1 MPTPSSAAPPPPVD
15 EQGRTGAGFTSPRQ
29 ANTPVHSH
37 VRVDQWHGI
46 GLQRVR
52 TGAIVVGHGQ
62 SVLHRPVSANP
73 AAGRVLDIFVPVGAR
88 STSRRRVSLPDN
100 ALQVGSLG
108 PLERAQRVGG
118 SRRACGESS
127 PAWPVEASW
136 RGRPRRP
143 GRRRSPATGRGTR
156 VQRPLCPPARLRPR
170 RCQKHGRAPSGRRSR
185 PLLSQAGRLGLRP
198 DQVLYVLVKV
208 ITGSEAS
215 EWSRSFAF

>member
-37 VRVDQWHGI
+37 VRVDQFRVDQWHGI

-170 RCQKHGRAPSGRRSR
+170 RCPKHGRAPSGLRQPRATVSGRAAGLAAR
-185 PLLSQAGRLGLRP
+185 PGALRLGQG
-198 DQVLYVLVKV
+198 DN
-208 ITGSEAS
+208 
-215 EWSRSFAF
+215 W

>member
-1 MPTPSSAAPPPPVD
+1 MSKGEPAPGSRAHDKP
-15 EQGRTGAGFTSPRQ
+15 
-29 ANTPVHSH
+29 NTPVHSH

-46 GLQRVR
+46 GPQRVR
-52 TGAIVVGHGQ
+52 TGDIVVGHGQ

-118 SRRACGESS
+118 SRRACGQSS

-156 VQRPLCPPARLRPR
+156 VQ
-170 RCQKHGRAPSGRRSR
+170 HGRAPSGRRSR
-185 PLLSQAGRLGLRP
+185 ALLSQAGRLGLRP

-208 ITGSEAS
+208 IPGSEAS

>member
-1 MPTPSSAAPPPPVD
+1 MSKGEPAPGSRAHDKP
-15 EQGRTGAGFTSPRQ
+15 
-29 ANTPVHSH
+29 NTPVHSH

-127 PAWPVEASW
+127 PAWPGEASW
-136 RGRPRRP
+136 RGTAAAAGAQAEPGDRAWYTRAATSLPSGKVETKTVSRARP
-143 GRRRSPATGRGTR
+143 GTFRPA
-156 VQRPLCPPARLRPR
+156 QPR
-170 RCQKHGRAPSGRRSR
+170 ATVSGRAAGLAAR
-185 PLLSQAGRLGLRP
+185 PGALRLGQG
-198 DQVLYVLVKV
+198 D
-208 ITGSEAS
+208 T
-215 EWSRSFAF
+215 W

>member
-127 PAWPVEASW
+127 PAWPGEASW
-136 RGRPRRP
+136 RGTAAAAGAQAEPGDRPWYTRAARP
-143 GRRRSPATGRGTR
+143 GTFRPA
-156 VQRPLCPPARLRPR
+156 QPR
-170 RCQKHGRAPSGRRSR
+170 ATVSGRAAGLAARPGALGRSY
-185 PLLSQAGRLGLRP
+185 GRFEGWMP
-198 DQVLYVLVKV
+198 C
-208 ITGSEAS
+208 
-215 EWSRSFAF
+215 

>member
-1 MPTPSSAAPPPPVD
+1 MSKGEPAPGSRAHDKP
-15 EQGRTGAGFTSPRQ
+15 
-29 ANTPVHSH
+29 NTPVHSH

-46 GLQRVR
+46 GPQRVR
-52 TGAIVVGHGQ
+52 TGDIVVGHGQ

-118 SRRACGESS
+118 SRRACGQSS
-127 PAWPVEASW
+127 PAWPVKASW

-170 RCQKHGRAPSGRRSR
+170 RCQEHGRAPSGRPSRS
-185 PLLSQAGRLGLRP
+185 LLSQAGRLGLRP

-208 ITGSEAS
+208 IPGSEAS